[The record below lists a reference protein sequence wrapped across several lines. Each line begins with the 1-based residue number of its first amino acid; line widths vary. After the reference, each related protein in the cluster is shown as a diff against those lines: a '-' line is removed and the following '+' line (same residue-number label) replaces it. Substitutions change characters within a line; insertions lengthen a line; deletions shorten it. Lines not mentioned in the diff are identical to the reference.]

1 MVLEVGAVQE
11 TVTVAASAVA
21 LESET
26 SSLGQVINNHQLVDL
41 PLSGRNP
48 FALVALAPGIQPL
61 QTFGGG
67 LIAGRGAAIT
77 AATNNFTAN
86 GGVTGGNEFLL
97 DGIPI
102 TVCCQGQPAVLPNV
116 DVTEEFKVQTNVS
129 QAEFGRT
136 SGGIVNFITKSE
148 SND

>member
-1 MVLEVGAVQE
+1 GDQQSSVGRSPAE
-11 TVTVAASAVA
+11 R
-21 LESET
+21 
-26 SSLGQVINNHQLVDL
+26 
-41 PLSGRNP
+41 RNP
-48 FALVALAPGIQPL
+48 FALVGLAPGIQPL

-86 GGVTGGNEFLL
+86 GGVTGGNEVLL

-136 SGGIVNFITKSE
+136 SGGIVNFITKSG
-148 SND
+148 SNDLHGSVYEFLQNEQLNATNFFVNRAGVPP